1 MSLHCQC
8 DRVGVDHSANLC
20 PKVGTI
26 RIDRNGVELWVC
38 VDCIFSP
45 DVKLDPED
53 DDWDEEDDVDWEL
66 ERSIERSEME
76 AECARL
82 NRLR

>member
-8 DRVGVDHSANLC
+8 NQVAFDHSAGCC

-26 RIDRNGVELWVC
+26 HAERAGVELWLC
-38 VDCIFSP
+38 VDCILSS

-53 DDWDEEDDVDWEL
+53 DDEEDDVDWEL